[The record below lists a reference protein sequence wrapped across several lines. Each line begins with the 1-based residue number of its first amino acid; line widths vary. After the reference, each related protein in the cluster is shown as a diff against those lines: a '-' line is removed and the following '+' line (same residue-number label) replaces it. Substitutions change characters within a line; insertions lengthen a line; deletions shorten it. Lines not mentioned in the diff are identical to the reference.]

1 MDRVGD
7 DQAGFSISYDPVEGA
22 FLVVGWGFWNADVAT
37 AFAAKVA
44 SALRELPGEKILV
57 LDMSDLKPMR
67 EEGQKSFGSIVRA
80 LPALGVSRASVVT
93 SSQLTKLQLVRL
105 ATENA
110 AGVSIEWVS
119 HLNRLARN
127 A

>member
-7 DQAGFSISYDPVEGA
+7 DQAGFSVSYDPVGGIVTVTA
-22 FLVVGWGFWNADVAT
+22 WGFWSVEVAA

-44 SALRELPGEKILV
+44 AAIRERPGEHALV
-57 LDMSDLKPMR
+57 LDMRDLKPMR
-67 EEGQKSFGSIVRA
+67 EEGQKSFASLVRA
-80 LPALGVSRASVVT
+80 LPSLAVTRATVVT

-105 ATENA
+105 AAENA
-110 AGVSIEWVS
+110 TSIGVDWVTNS
-119 HLNRLARN
+119 NQLARN